1 MLQFLVTI
9 VAVAIPTYLYMRIIN
24 GIDRYEKEPTRY
36 LLGAFLW
43 GAIPAIIV
51 GILIEL
57 VLDIPVALVL
67 GENTLGGQM
76 ITTALIPPVVE
87 EILKA
92 GAVAI
97 IYLWRRHEFD
107 GWVDGLVY
115 GAMAGFGFAYVENVF
130 YLLGTGNWSEW
141 LSLFLLRV
149 IVFGLMHGFWT
160 SLTGIGFGVA
170 RNSTSRVYKFL
181 AVTIGL
187 SGAIASHMGHNGA
200 LVLSSQSDGGTILVA
215 LLNYGA
221 LVVLLICLRLVAARR
236 DRNTLRTYLRDEV
249 PGILSPEA
257 YADLCSTKTHA
268 LARLQLSPRQQR
280 NFVQIAAELA
290 QKKRQLVRLGDE
302 GYNSA
307 EIDRLRAQLA
317 TFGK

>member
-187 SGAIASHMGHNGA
+187 SGAIASHM
-200 LVLSSQSDGGTILVA
+200 
-215 LLNYGA
+215 
-221 LVVLLICLRLVAARR
+221 AARFWWH
-236 DRNTLRTYLRDEV
+236 
-249 PGILSPEA
+249 S
-257 YADLCSTKTHA
+257 
-268 LARLQLSPRQQR
+268 
-280 NFVQIAAELA
+280 
-290 QKKRQLVRLGDE
+290 
-302 GYNSA
+302 
-307 EIDRLRAQLA
+307 
-317 TFGK
+317 

>member
-1 MLQFLVTI
+1 MLRFLVTI
-9 VAVAIPTYLYMRIIN
+9 VAVAIPTFLYVRAIN

-43 GAIPAIIV
+43 GALPAV
-51 GILIEL
+51 VAGILIEL
-57 VLDIPVALVL
+57 ILDIPVALVL
-67 GENTLGGQM
+67 GENTLGGQV
-76 ITTALIPPVVE
+76 ISTALIPPVVE

-97 IYLWRRHEFD
+97 IYLWRRREFD
-107 GWVDGLVY
+107 GWVDGLIY

-130 YLLGTGNWSEW
+130 YILGTGDWSEW
-141 LSLFLLRV
+141 LSLFFLRV

-170 RNSTSRVYKFL
+170 RNSTNPLRKLLVIS
-181 AVTIGL
+181 IGL
-187 SGAIASHMGHNGA
+187 SAAIISHMVHNGA
-200 LVLSSQSDGGTILVA
+200 LVLSSQSDGSTLLVA
-215 LLNYGA
+215 LVNYGA
-221 LVVLLICLRLVAARR
+221 LMVLLICLRLIAARR
-236 DRNTLRTYLRDEV
+236 DRSILQTYLRDEV
-249 PGILSPEA
+249 PNILSPQA
-257 YADLCSTKTHA
+257 YADLCSTKAHA
-268 LARLQLSPRQQR
+268 LAGLRLSPRQQR
-280 NFVQIAAELA
+280 SFIQTAAELA

-302 GYNSA
+302 GFNNA

>member
-9 VAVAIPTYLYMRIIN
+9 VAVAIPTYLYVRAIN
-24 GIDRYEKEPTRY
+24 SIDRYEKEPTRY

-43 GAIPAIIV
+43 GALPAVVTGII
-51 GILIEL
+51 IEL
-57 VLDIPVALVL
+57 ILDIPVQLVL

-76 ITTALIPPVVE
+76 ISTALIPPVVE

-97 IYLWRRHEFD
+97 IYLWRRREFD
-107 GWVDGLVY
+107 GWVDGLIY

-130 YLLGTGNWSEW
+130 YILGTANWGEW
-141 LSLFLLRV
+141 LSLFFLRV

-170 RNSTSRVYKFL
+170 RNSTNPARKVL
-181 AVTIGL
+181 AIVIGL
-187 SGAIASHMGHNGA
+187 SFAIVSHMMHNGA
-200 LVLSSQSDGGTILVA
+200 LVLSGQSDGGTLLVA
-215 LLNYGA
+215 LVNYGA
-221 LVVLLICLRLVAARR
+221 LMVLLFCLRLIAAQR
-236 DRNTLRTYLRDEV
+236 DRSILQTYLRDEV
-249 PGILSPEA
+249 PYVLSPEA
-257 YADLCSTKTHA
+257 YTDLCSPKAHA
-268 LARLQLSPRQQR
+268 LAKLRLSPRQQR
-280 NFVQIAAELA
+280 AFIQTAAELA

-302 GYNSA
+302 GFNSA